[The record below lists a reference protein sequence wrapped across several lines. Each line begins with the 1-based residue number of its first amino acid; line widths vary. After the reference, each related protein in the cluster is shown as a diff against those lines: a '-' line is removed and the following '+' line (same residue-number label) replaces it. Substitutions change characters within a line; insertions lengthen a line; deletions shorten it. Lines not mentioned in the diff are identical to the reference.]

1 MTLESPAFQEPSV
14 SDLVDA
20 HLARMQSWTDLSR
33 RQGSRLDAFAGELA
47 RRWRR
52 GLIRRVPL
60 GWPSGAGLR
69 GTGLGRLLAAGAGLG
84 RPVANSLAAV
94 GKPLG
99 VAALVVTTMI
109 ALKLMFPVGTDAM
122 VAAIVGPLPIYR
134 ETVDEI
140 GMVSRCAERKLVI
153 DRAGGLAGTM
163 PLDRPACA
171 DRSLPFMTAAVPEHA
186 AQRWTE
192 AIEALEGR
200 SLKGPRSLLGVFD
213 IAALKR
219 LAEYWGGVRPDV
231 SGSPPLLSAIEVVL
245 GRSQGLGVREKI
257 GTLIPSA
264 IYAARHLRS
273 DAARSVFMA
282 SHLPCIRG
290 APGGRYGLPVAG
302 AVCSWLLF
310 AKPPEEAVSLGEACL
325 LAGAMGFQILAGR
338 PDMPEESRSLT
349 GKSLARAKRRART
362 CIARLARPDGETRAA
377 VRFVEA
383 YELPDDV
390 VPGKGRHAAP
400 GLDVTLRDHLRLAN
414 ASAHPGTHRLTI
426 DGAVQSRARSSANAV
441 LEGLSD
447 RLASGLCYGAGC
459 ARRPDVLIALA
470 EVEDDR
476 LAARV
481 VISNRHELLHGP
493 IGRREG
499 RYLREPA
506 HLSLG
511 SLSKVPLVFVIAR
524 SGETR
529 LCDKAFGGLQ
539 NPDGGKGVADC
550 ADGRGSISTWDA
562 LRKSLNLPIIDL
574 LRRRPDGAR
583 EMLAGLGFHVR
594 EKDSHDT
601 FAVGAVLGFGATAAP
616 EHYMQLFGAL
626 LRGREGAAARMY
638 PLALFEGEEGVEP
651 LDLDKLGLSRS
662 EIAEAARLLNAP
674 LRPGGTLSALQSV
687 LADRGCSDA
696 IGKSGTPETSRT
708 VSADAARAKVAVAA
722 FRCGE
727 RRFVAFAM
735 IGAPGGADL
744 PVGRISGN
752 DTAVLIGTA
761 LGAVLAHKAPRP
773 KP

>member
-1 MTLESPAFQEPSV
+1 M
-14 SDLVDA
+14 
-20 HLARMQSWTDLSR
+20 
-33 RQGSRLDAFAGELA
+33 
-47 RRWRR
+47 
-52 GLIRRVPL
+52 
-60 GWPSGAGLR
+60 
-69 GTGLGRLLAAGAGLG
+69 
-84 RPVANSLAAV
+84 
-94 GKPLG
+94 
-99 VAALVVTTMI
+99 
-109 ALKLMFPVGTDAM
+109 
-122 VAAIVGPLPIYR
+122 
-134 ETVDEI
+134 
-140 GMVSRCAERKLVI
+140 
-153 DRAGGLAGTM
+153 
-163 PLDRPACA
+163 
-171 DRSLPFMTAAVPEHA
+171 
-186 AQRWTE
+186 
-192 AIEALEGR
+192 
-200 SLKGPRSLLGVFD
+200 
-213 IAALKR
+213 
-219 LAEYWGGVRPDV
+219 
-231 SGSPPLLSAIEVVL
+231 
-245 GRSQGLGVREKI
+245 
-257 GTLIPSA
+257 
-264 IYAARHLRS
+264 
-273 DAARSVFMA
+273 
-282 SHLPCIRG
+282 
-290 APGGRYGLPVAG
+290 
-302 AVCSWLLF
+302 
-310 AKPPEEAVSLGEACL
+310 
-325 LAGAMGFQILAGR
+325 
-338 PDMPEESRSLT
+338 
-349 GKSLARAKRRART
+349 
-362 CIARLARPDGETRAA
+362 ARPDGETRAA

-400 GLDVTLRDHLRLAN
+400 GLAVALRDHLRQAN
-414 ASAHPGTHRLTI
+414 ASAHPGTLRLTI
-426 DGAVQSRARSSANAV
+426 DGAVQSQARSSANAV

-447 RLASGLCYGAGC
+447 RLASGLCHGAGC

-506 HLSLG
+506 HLSQG
-511 SLSKVPLVFVIAR
+511 SLSKAPLALVIAR

-550 ADGRGSISTWDA
+550 ADGRGLISTSDV
-562 LRKSLNLPIIDL
+562 LKKSLNLPIIDL

-583 EMLAGLGFHVR
+583 EMLADLGFHVR
-594 EKDSHDT
+594 EKGSHDT

-761 LGAVLAHKAPRP
+761 LGAVLARKAPRP